1 MLLLYA
7 QLRPDLIMRDVSMS
21 VTDGYTAA
29 RRIDLRGSD
38 NLVRP
43 GSFVALDAKIRAPSS
58 LEAMWQKKQEL
69 SALLA
74 KANNG
79 LEKLSRQE
87 GLPGIDNR
95 RSFGPRAA

>member
-1 MLLLYA
+1 
-7 QLRPDLIMRDVSMS
+7 
-21 VTDGYTAA
+21 
-29 RRIDLRGSD
+29 
-38 NLVRP
+38 
-43 GSFVALDAKIRAPSS
+43 VALDAKIRAPSS
-58 LEAMWQKKQEL
+58 LEAMWQKTQEL

-87 GLPGIDNR
+87 GLTGIDNR